1 MFLKKIYNFFS
12 SFSIRLRLS
21 LIFVAIFGVTMILFN
36 MFVFKMMI
44 DNLQQDFDDAL
55 FNYAVDVS
63 EGVEI
68 GVKGDLNFP
77 PLRLDHGKVL
87 PFPLG
92 TALIQ
97 VRHSSGAVLA
107 RVGNF
112 GEFNPPYK
120 KDFDRIW
127 SGEEATYRTIEH
139 ISNIPSAEAD
149 SYRLISFPLDNAAKP
164 QLLLQIAVPM
174 TLLET
179 QISKRITLSE
189 IGIPFVLLIS
199 TLGGLFL
206 SSRALAP
213 VKRMID
219 ITQNIKA
226 SELSTR
232 VPVPNAK
239 DEIKKLAETLNAML
253 DHIQQAFQ
261 SQERFIAD
269 ASHQLLTPLT
279 IMRQELELLQKSEKR
294 DEANSSSNF
303 GVPLQQ
309 FIRSSLQ
316 EVDNLA
322 NIVQEMLLLARAD
335 AGIGALNLQ
344 QLSLDELV
352 FEALTRCEKIANSK
366 GIKLKLDINN
376 ESNEDRKMIMGD
388 NDLLTNLIFNI
399 IENAIKYSPNN
410 EVVAIK
416 LNYKNDVSELVV
428 EDNGPGIPEEQLPFI
443 FERFSR
449 GSNMKAHIKGFGL
462 GLAIAQK
469 IAILHN
475 AKLSAENNS
484 TCGARFSFVIKNI

>member
-1 MFLKKIYNFFS
+1 MFLKSLRKFFANLS
-12 SFSIRLRLS
+12 LRVRLS
-21 LIFVAIFGVTMILFN
+21 LIFVVFFGATTILFN
-36 MFVFKMMI
+36 MFIFKMSI

-55 FNYAVDVS
+55 FNYSVDVS

-77 PLRLDHGKVL
+77 PLRLDHGKIL

-120 KDFDRIW
+120 KDFERIW
-127 SGEEATYRTIEH
+127 AGEEATYRTIEH
-139 ISNIPSAEAD
+139 IHNIPSAEAD
-149 SYRLISFPLDNAAKP
+149 SYRLISFPLDNVAKP

-179 QISKRITLSE
+179 QISKRLTLLE
-189 IGIPFVLLIS
+189 VGIPIVLLFA

-206 SSRALAP
+206 SARALAP
-213 VKRMID
+213 VNHMID
-219 ITQNIKA
+219 IAKKIKA
-226 SELSTR
+226 SELSSR
-232 VPVPNAK
+232 VPIPAAN
-239 DEIKKLAETLNAML
+239 DEIKKLALTLNEML
-253 DHIQQAFQ
+253 DRIEQAFQ
-261 SQERFIAD
+261 SQERFVAD

-279 IMRQELELLQKSEKR
+279 IMRQEIELLKSEKQI
-294 DEANSSSNF
+294 D
-303 GVPLQQ
+303 VDQYT
-309 FIRSSLQ
+309 RSALQ

-335 AGIGALNLQ
+335 AGLGALSLQ
-344 QLSLDELV
+344 EISLEELV
-352 FEALTRCEKIANSK
+352 FEALTRCEKLANSK
-366 GIKLKLDINN
+366 GIKLKFNINN
-376 ESNEDRKMIMGD
+376 ESKADRKSVRGD
-388 NDLLTNLIFNI
+388 KDLLENLVFNI

-410 EVVAIK
+410 EVVTITLVWK
-416 LNYKNDVSELVV
+416 DDVSQLFVQ
-428 EDNGPGIPEEQLPFI
+428 DNGPGIPDDKLPFI

-449 GSNMKAHIKGFGL
+449 GAAVENRVKGFGL

-469 IAILHN
+469 IANLHE
-475 AKLSAENNS
+475 AKLSAGNNERN
-484 TCGARFSFVIKNI
+484 GAIFSFEIKNI

>member
-1 MFLKKIYNFFS
+1 MFLKRIYRFFS
-12 SFSIRLRLS
+12 GFSIRLRLS
-21 LIFVAIFGVTMILFN
+21 IIFVAIFGVTTILFN
-36 MFVFKMMI
+36 TFVFKMMI

-77 PLRLDHGKVL
+77 PLRLDHGKIL

-120 KDFDRIW
+120 KDFERIW

-179 QISKRITLSE
+179 QISKRLTLLE
-189 IGIPFVLLIS
+189 LGIPFVLLIA
-199 TLGGLFL
+199 TFGGLFL
-206 SSRALAP
+206 SARALAP
-213 VKRMID
+213 VNRMIA
-219 ITQNIKA
+219 IAQRIRA
-226 SELSTR
+226 SELSAR
-232 VPVPNAK
+232 IPVPHAK
-239 DEIKKLAETLNAML
+239 DEINKLALTLNEML
-253 DHIQQAFQ
+253 DRIQQAFQ
-261 SQERFIAD
+261 SQERFVAD

-279 IMRQELELLQKSEKR
+279 IMRQELELLSKSEKR
-294 DEANSSSNF
+294 D
-303 GVPLQQ
+303 VDQ
-309 FIRSSLQ
+309 FIKSSLQ
-316 EVDNLA
+316 EVDNLS

-335 AGIGALNLQ
+335 AGLGALNLQ
-344 QLSLDELV
+344 ELSLDELV
-352 FEALTRCEKIANSK
+352 FEALTRCEKLANSK
-366 GIKLKLDINN
+366 SIKLKLNIDNQ
-376 ESNEDRKMIMGD
+376 SDEDRKLVRGD
-388 NDLLTNLIFNI
+388 KDLLENLIFNI

-410 EVVAIK
+410 ESVSIV
-416 LNYKNDVSELVV
+416 LTYKNDTSALVV

-449 GSNMKAHIKGFGL
+449 GSNMESRVKGFGL

-469 IAILHN
+469 IANLHD
-475 AKLSAENNS
+475 AKLSAENHTGS
-484 TCGARFSFVIKNI
+484 GARFIFVMKNI

>member
-1 MFLKKIYNFFS
+1 MFLKSLRRLFEK
-12 SFSIRLRLS
+12 FSIRARLV
-21 LIFVAIFGVTMILFN
+21 LIFVVIFGVTTILFN
-36 MFVFKMMI
+36 MLIFKMSI

-55 FNYAVDVS
+55 FNYSVDVS

-77 PLRLDHGKVL
+77 PLRLDHGKIL

-127 SGEEATYRTIEH
+127 AGEEATYRTIEH
-139 ISNIPSAEAD
+139 IHNIPSAEAD

-179 QISKRITLSE
+179 QISKRLTLLE
-189 IGIPFVLLIS
+189 IGIPVVLLIA
-199 TLGGLFL
+199 TFGGLFL
-206 SSRALAP
+206 SARALAP
-213 VKRMID
+213 VNHMID
-219 ITQNIKA
+219 IAKEIKA
-226 SELSTR
+226 SELSRR
-232 VPVPNAK
+232 VPVPTAN
-239 DEIKKLAETLNAML
+239 DEIKKLALTLNEML
-253 DHIQQAFQ
+253 DRIEQAFS
-261 SQERFIAD
+261 SQERFVAD

-279 IMRQELELLQKSEKR
+279 IMRQEIELLKKQDRLDIEQYAKS
-294 DEANSSSNF
+294 A
-303 GVPLQQ
+303 
-309 FIRSSLQ
+309 LQ

-335 AGIGALNLQ
+335 AGLGALSLQ
-344 QLSLDELV
+344 EISLEELV
-352 FEALTRCEKIANSK
+352 FEALTRCEKLASSK
-366 GIKLKLDINN
+366 GIKLKFNIHN
-376 ESNEDRKMIMGD
+376 ESTADRKSVRGD
-388 NDLLTNLIFNI
+388 RDLLENLVFNI

-410 EVVAIK
+410 EVVTITLIWK
-416 LNYKNDVSELVV
+416 EDISRLVV
-428 EDNGPGIPEEQLPFI
+428 EDRGPGIPEDKLPFI

-449 GSNMKAHIKGFGL
+449 GSSVENKVKGFGL

-469 IAILHN
+469 IANLHE
-475 AKLSAENNS
+475 AKLSAENHEQN
-484 TCGARFSFVIKNI
+484 GAIFSLEIKNI

>member
-1 MFLKKIYNFFS
+1 MFLKKVYKFFS
-12 SFSIRLRLS
+12 GFSIRLRLS
-21 LIFVAIFGVTMILFN
+21 LIFVAIFGVTTILFN
-36 MFVFKMMI
+36 MFIFKMMI

-77 PLRLDHGKVL
+77 PLRLDHGKIL

-97 VRHSSGAVLA
+97 VRHASGTVLA

-127 SGEEATYRTIEH
+127 SGEEATYRTIENIH
-139 ISNIPSAEAD
+139 NIPSAEAN

-179 QISKRITLSE
+179 QITKRLTLLE
-189 IGIPFVLLIS
+189 LGIPFVLLIA
-199 TLGGLFL
+199 TMGGVFL
-206 SSRALAP
+206 SARALAP
-213 VKRMID
+213 VNRMID
-219 ITQNIKA
+219 ITKKIKA
-226 SELSTR
+226 SELSAR
-232 VPVPNAK
+232 VPVPHAK
-239 DEIKKLAETLNAML
+239 DEINKLALTLNEML
-253 DHIQQAFQ
+253 DRIQQAFQ

-279 IMRQELELLQKSEKR
+279 IMKQELELLQKSDQR
-294 DEANSSSNF
+294 D
-303 GVPLQQ
+303 VDQ

-316 EVDNLA
+316 EVDNLS
-322 NIVQEMLLLARAD
+322 NVVQEMLLLARAD

-344 QLSLDELV
+344 ELCLDELV
-352 FEALTRCEKIANSK
+352 FEAVSRCEKLASSK
-366 GIKLKLDINN
+366 AIKLKFNINN
-376 ESNEDRKMIMGD
+376 ETSEDRKMVLGD
-388 NDLLTNLIFNI
+388 NDLLANLIFNI
-399 IENAIKYSPNN
+399 LENAIKYSPNN
-410 EVVAIK
+410 EVVEIS
-416 LNYKNDVSELVV
+416 LTYKDTTSELLV
-428 EDNGPGIPEEQLPFI
+428 DDHGPGIPEEQLPFI

-449 GSNMKAHIKGFGL
+449 GSNMESRVKGFGL

-475 AKLSAENNS
+475 AKLSAENHKGS
-484 TCGARFSFVIKNI
+484 GARFTFVIKNI

>member
-1 MFLKKIYNFFS
+1 MFLKKIHKKIYNFFS

-21 LIFVAIFGVTMILFN
+21 LIFVAIFGVTTILFN
-36 MFVFKMMI
+36 TFVFKMMI

-77 PLRLDHGKVL
+77 PLRLDHGKIL

-120 KDFDRIW
+120 KDFERIW
-127 SGEEATYRTIEH
+127 GGEEATYRTIEH

-179 QISKRITLSE
+179 QISKRLTLLE
-189 IGIPFVLLIS
+189 FGIPIVLLIA
-199 TLGGLFL
+199 TFGGLFL
-206 SSRALAP
+206 SARALAP
-213 VKRMID
+213 LKRMID

-226 SELSTR
+226 SELSAR

-239 DEIKKLAETLNAML
+239 DEIQKLALTLNAML
-253 DHIQQAFQ
+253 DRIQQAFQ
-261 SQERFIAD
+261 SQERFVAD

-279 IMRQELELLQKSEKR
+279 IMRQELELLQKTEKR
-294 DEANSSSNF
+294 D
-303 GVPLQQ
+303 VDL

-344 QLSLDELV
+344 ELSMDELI
-352 FEALTRCEKIANSK
+352 FDALSRCEKIANAKS
-366 GIKLKLDINN
+366 IKLKLNIIN
-376 ESNEDRKMIMGD
+376 ESNEDRKMVLGD
-388 NDLLTNLIFNI
+388 NDLLENLIFNI
-399 IENAIKYSPNN
+399 VENAIKYSPNN
-410 EVVAIK
+410 EVVSIT
-416 LNYKNDVSELVV
+416 LTYKNETSELMV
-428 EDNGPGIPEEQLPFI
+428 EDNGPGIPDDQLPFI

-449 GSNMKAHIKGFGL
+449 GSNMEARVKGFGL

-475 AKLSAENNS
+475 AKLSAENHLGN
-484 TCGARFSFVIKNI
+484 GARFIFEIKNI